1 MALARAY
8 RRPFEAPAARSE
20 VRFRLYSH
28 ERSMSLSHASNPLIA
43 KLQRFVS
50 LSSAEK
56 DAIVALP
63 FILKQV
69 GDNQDIVRERDKP
82 TQCAI
87 VVQGLLCR
95 YKTLDEGARQIF
107 SFHIRG
113 DIPDLD
119 GLHLEVMDHSIAA
132 MEQSTLAFVPHESLI
147 AMVEDFPR
155 IGVALWRE
163 SVADGAIYREWLVN
177 VADREA
183 YQRTAHLIC
192 EMYVRLRG
200 MSLAPNGSFH
210 FPVTQEELGDAVGL
224 SAVHVNRTLQHLRR
238 EGLITWKN
246 RSVTILDWDHLQKAA
261 GFDPLYLHQ
270 LEPEMD
276 AGTATAQASGKPF
289 DRKSYAAPKAPRKAS
304 SARP

>member
-1 MALARAY
+1 M
-8 RRPFEAPAARSE
+8 
-20 VRFRLYSH
+20 RFRLHDH
-28 ERSMSLSHASNPLIA
+28 ERSMPLSHASNPLIA

-50 LSSAEK
+50 LSRAEK

-82 TQCAI
+82 SQCAI

-95 YKTLDEGARQIF
+95 YKTLNEGARQIF

-113 DIPDLD
+113 DMPDLD
-119 GLHLEVMDHSIAA
+119 GLHLEIMDHSIAA
-132 MEQSTLAFVPHESLI
+132 MEASTLAFVPHESLT
-147 AMVEDFPR
+147 AMVENYPR

-163 SVADGAIYREWLVN
+163 SVADGAIYREWMVN
-177 VADREA
+177 VAGREA

-200 MSLAPNGSFH
+200 MSLAPNGCFH

-224 SAVHVNRTLQHLRR
+224 SAVHVNRTLQQLRR
-238 EGLITWKN
+238 EGLISWKN
-246 RSVTILDWDHLQKAA
+246 RSVTILDWDRLQKAA
-261 GFDPLYLHQ
+261 GFDPVYLHR
-270 LEPEMD
+270 LEPEVD
-276 AGTATAQASGKPF
+276 AAMAMPQSLGQAF
-289 DRKSYAAPKAPRKAS
+289 
-304 SARP
+304 